1 MLQAF
6 GKMKCKNCTLTLLGG
21 GPLKE
26 EWEKKAQEMNLTN
39 VIFTGMVSEEEKIR
53 YIEECDFLVLPSI
66 SKAEA
71 FALVQIEAMVFG
83 KPVINT
89 NLPSGVPYVSVHGK
103 TGLTVEPRNV
113 QALTDAMDK
122 LADNEELRKEYGINA
137 RRMVELEYTQEKMT
151 ERYQKVF
158 AELLQK

>member
-1 MLQAF
+1 
-6 GKMKCKNCTLTLLGG
+6 
-21 GPLKE
+21 
-26 EWEKKAQEMNLTN
+26 
-39 VIFTGMVSEEEKIR
+39 
-53 YIEECDFLVLPSI
+53 
-66 SKAEA
+66 
-71 FALVQIEAMVFG
+71 MVFG

-158 AELLQK
+158 AELLQKVME